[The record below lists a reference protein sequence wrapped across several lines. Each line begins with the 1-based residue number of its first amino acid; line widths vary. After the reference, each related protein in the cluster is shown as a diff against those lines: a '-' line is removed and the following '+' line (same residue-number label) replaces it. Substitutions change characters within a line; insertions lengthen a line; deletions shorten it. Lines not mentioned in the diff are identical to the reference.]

1 MDIPVVAIA
10 DERRA
15 VGGKPDRIFF
25 FVRHSDPVRSVRT
38 LEVIGSS
45 RIRLEKAVD
54 AGRNMVRS
62 RIE

>member
-1 MDIPVVAIA
+1 MDIPVVAIGV
-10 DERRA
+10 ERRA

-38 LEVIGSS
+38 LENIGSS
-45 RIRLEKAVD
+45 LIRLEKAIE
-54 AGRNMVRS
+54 AGWNMVRS